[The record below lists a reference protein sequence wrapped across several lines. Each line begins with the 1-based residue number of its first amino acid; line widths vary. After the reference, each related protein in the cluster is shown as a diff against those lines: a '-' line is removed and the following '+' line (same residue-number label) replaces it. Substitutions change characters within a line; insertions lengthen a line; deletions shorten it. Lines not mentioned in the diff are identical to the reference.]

1 MYIVPPYCTTNQIKD
16 MKTKGNNSTITLNKK
31 KNIPGMPLKL
41 KVRVCDLN
49 ITLDA
54 LSSHSVQELK
64 QLITD
69 KTNEINNSGQKNVP
83 NCIVKRQRIMFMGKE
98 LKDNQRLDDLKIDDT
113 KVIQVF
119 LRPE

>member
-16 MKTKGNNSTITLNKK
+16 MKTKENNSTITLNKK

-49 ITLDA
+49 ISLDA

-64 QLITD
+64 QLIAD
-69 KTNEINNSGQKNVP
+69 KTNEISNSGQKNVP
-83 NCIVKRQRIMFMGKE
+83 NCIVKRQRVMFMGKE